1 MWNDSHIQALN
12 GDLVL
17 PAIKIAPL
25 HRKSGSG
32 DTFLFTSYLSTQ
44 DYALAKTIAAAP
56 AWYAVNDK
64 GS

>member
-1 MWNDSHIQALN
+1 
-12 GDLVL
+12 VL